1 MRRRSSRSRA
11 RPEPENALE
20 EILAVAADSGDEA
33 KLTRALA
40 RSELLVAQLPEH
52 PLPIADGRDG
62 NPVLIA
68 FTSMAALLRWHTDDP
83 DNQVWSQLPTGD
95 LFAALPD
102 TVSVFLNPGDELNV
116 VLGPELVRDVSDLA
130 AGGDV
135 AAAYQPGPATPQQI
149 GTPAEQ
155 PTDLLAAVAR
165 AAERHDEV
173 QAVHHGLTTLDE
185 EAARIWSI
193 LGIRVP
199 DGLDDDSFAAIEA
212 DVRTEVETVTA
223 EYVEIHR
230 LRSGARGVDA
240 WLLDTGPCYP
250 AVEPGATG

>member
-1 MRRRSSRSRA
+1 MRRRPRSR
-11 RPEPENALE
+11 PGPENALE

-40 RSELLVAQLPEH
+40 RSELFVAQLPEH
-52 PLPIADGRDG
+52 PLPVADGRDG

-83 DNQVWSQLPTGD
+83 DNQVWSQLPTGE

-102 TVSVFLNPGDELNV
+102 TMSVFLNPADELNV

-135 AAAYQPGPATPQQI
+135 AAAYHAGPATPQQI
-149 GTPAEQ
+149 GAPAEQ

-165 AAERHDEV
+165 AAARHDEV
-173 QAVHHGLTTLDE
+173 QAVHSGLTTLEE
-185 EAARIWSI
+185 EAARIWTI
-193 LGIRVP
+193 LGIRVA
-199 DGLDDDSFAAIEA
+199 DGLADAAFDAIEA
-212 DVRTEVETVTA
+212 DVRAEIEAVTTS
-223 EYVEIHR
+223 YVEIHR

-240 WLLDTGPCYP
+240 WLLASEPCYP
-250 AVEPGATG
+250 AVQPGAAD

>member
-1 MRRRSSRSRA
+1 MRRRSRSG
-11 RPEPENALE
+11 PEPENALE

-40 RSELLVAQLPEH
+40 RSEIFVAQLPGH

-83 DNQVWSQLPTGD
+83 DNQVWSQLPTGE
-95 LFAALPD
+95 LFATLPD
-102 TVSVFLNPGDELNV
+102 TMTVFLNPADEQNV
-116 VLGPELVRDVSDLA
+116 VLGPELVREISDLA
-130 AGGDV
+130 AGGEV

-149 GTPAEQ
+149 GTPAEP

-165 AAERHDEV
+165 AAARHDEV
-173 QAVHHGLTTLDE
+173 QAVHSGLTTLDE
-185 EAARIWSI
+185 EGARIWTI

-199 DGLDDDSFAAIEA
+199 DGLTDAAFDAIVA
-212 DVRTEVETVTA
+212 DVRAEIEAVTTS
-223 EYVEIHR
+223 YVDIHR

-240 WLLDTGPCYP
+240 WLLATEPCYP
-250 AVEPGATG
+250 E

>member
-1 MRRRSSRSRA
+1 MRRRSQSR
-11 RPEPENALE
+11 PGPENALE

-33 KLTRALA
+33 KLVRALA

-83 DNQVWSQLPTGD
+83 QNQVWSQLPTGE
-95 LFAALPD
+95 LFGALPD
-102 TVSVFLNPGDELNV
+102 TMSVFLNPADQVNV
-116 VLGPELVRDVSDLA
+116 VLGPELVRDVSELA

-149 GTPAEQ
+149 GSPAEP
-155 PTDLLAAVAR
+155 PTELLAAVAR
-165 AAERHDEV
+165 AAARHDEV
-173 QAVHHGLTTLDE
+173 QAGYSGLTTLDE
-185 EAARIWSI
+185 EDARIWTI

-199 DGLDDDSFAAIEA
+199 DGLADAAYEAILADIRAEIEG
-212 DVRTEVETVTA
+212 VTN

-230 LRSGARGVDA
+230 LRSGAKGVDA
-240 WLLDTGPCYP
+240 WLLATEPFYP
-250 AVEPGATG
+250 A